1 MSSPG
6 GNWGPH
12 QPGQRYDPITG
23 QPLHGNPAGFQ
34 PGQYQGF
41 GAFDQ
46 HRQQPYPGM
55 VTGYPG
61 QRRRRTGMVIA
72 AVSLAAVAVVAIV
85 TTVVVLNS
93 GSRRGPAQRPVASP
107 TTPTTSTSAG
117 SAATSSTAPAA
128 VSPIVPGW
136 QAVPVPKR
144 GAVYDA
150 PQDWT
155 LEKPDNIIGFGP
167 ADDPVTMT
175 GVSVYQKGFCPGMP
189 SSYRA
194 IAGSTARKGPSDEAV
209 ATQTAQ
215 RFADVAY
222 SVGDR
227 KPQVAMG
234 PPEPVRLPGG
244 IAASRV
250 TATVTNP
257 APGPCDA
264 PTDAVTVIATN
275 NDGQASVVFIATAE
289 QNAPETLPDPGG
301 TLQQM
306 AMSFRRA
313 A

>member
-12 QPGQRYDPITG
+12 QPGQQYDPSTG
-23 QPLHGNPAGFQ
+23 QPAHGRPAGFQ

-46 HRQQPYPGM
+46 RQQQPYPGM

-85 TTVVVLNS
+85 TTVVVLNT
-93 GSRRGPAQRPVASP
+93 GSRRGQAQRPVGSP
-107 TTPTTSTSAG
+107 TTSATSAPAS
-117 SAATSSTAPAA
+117 SAETSSAPAA
-128 VSPIVPGW
+128 VPAIVPGW

-155 LEKPDNIIGFGP
+155 LETPDDIIGFGP

-175 GVSVYQKGFCPGMP
+175 GVSVYKKGFCPGKS

-194 IAGSTARKGPSDEAV
+194 IAGATARKGPSDAAV
-209 ATQTAQ
+209 ATATAQ
-215 RFADVAY
+215 KFADLAY
-222 SVGDR
+222 SAGDR

-234 PPEPVRLPGG
+234 PAEPVQLPGG

-250 TATVTNP
+250 TATVTHP

-264 PTDAVTVIATN
+264 PTEAVTVIATN
-275 NDGQASVVFIATAE
+275 NDGQASVVFLGTAE
-289 QNAPETLPDPGG
+289 QNAPDTLPDPTG
-301 TLQQM
+301 TLQRM